1 VLSDDGLA
9 ASLSVS
15 GRRLVERRYDWPVIA
30 RPLVELH
37 AGMAR
42 AG

>member
-1 VLSDDGLA
+1 VLLDDGLA
-9 ASLSVS
+9 AGLSES

-37 AGMAR
+37 AGLAR
-42 AG
+42 GG